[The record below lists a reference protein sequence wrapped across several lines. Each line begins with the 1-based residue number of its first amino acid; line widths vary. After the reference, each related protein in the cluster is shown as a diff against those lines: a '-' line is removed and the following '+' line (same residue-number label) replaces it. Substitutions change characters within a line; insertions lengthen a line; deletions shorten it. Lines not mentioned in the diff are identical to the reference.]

1 MTSISIDIESHSSAN
16 LAKSG
21 VYHYCEAEDFEIL
34 LFGYSIDDSKVRVID
49 LAQGEK
55 IPKKILEA
63 LTDDHI
69 IKWAFNATFERICLS
84 RYLGLP
90 TGTYLDPTSWR
101 CTMIWSA
108 YLGLPL
114 SLMGV
119 GAVLGL
125 EKQKLSEGKDLIR
138 YFCIPCTPTITNGS
152 RRRNK
157 PSDAMDK
164 WRQFIEYNKR
174 DVEVEMAIHQRLVK
188 FPVPESV
195 WEEYHQDQ
203 RINDCGVLLDRDLVR
218 SAIEMDTCSRKELM
232 DKMKAITDLENPNSV
247 QQLKNWLTKNGLEV
261 DSLGK
266 KDVKALLKDAPRPL
280 QEVLELRLQLAKS
293 SVKKYQAMENAAC
306 ADDRARGMFQFYGA
320 NRTGRWSGRLT
331 QLQNLPQNHL
341 EDLEEARAL
350 VKSGDYEAIK
360 LLYENVP
367 DTLSQL
373 IRTAFIPRK
382 GYKFIVSDFAAIE
395 ARVLSWL
402 AGESWRMEVFA
413 QNGDI
418 YCATASRMF
427 HCNVTKHGENG
438 HLRQKGKQAELACIA
453 EGQLVLT
460 DKGLVPIEDIT
471 TKHLLWDGENWVP
484 HEGVIYKG
492 IKEVITYE
500 GLTATE
506 DHLVWVEGESEPVLF
521 MFAATSKAHLLQ
533 SGNGGKAIRLGKNT
547 FSRKT
552 MGQENKSLSRSH
564 AMHWMQQYPMADS
577 NESDKREIKGMPT
590 MLSAKGNTV
599 MARQAANSS
608 KTTMHKS
615 KRWLVPQLWRKRN
628 TICFPKHKGSRIV
641 SNTNIWT
648 SEKRVGIRSYRQQQ
662 RLCTWQSKICNALKK
677 QQQQTGYSPQRFL
690 SAILAIL
697 KNSSHSKA
705 FQWFKQESNHSGCT
719 IGRSRK
725 KKKLADYQRTVRL
738 YDIRNAG
745 KYHRFTVSG
754 KLVHNCGYGGS
765 VGALKAMGALES
777 GMGEDELQPLVMAWR
792 ESNPRIV
799 KLWRDVDTAAIK
811 AVKDKT
817 SATTHG
823 IRFSYESG
831 FLFITLP
838 SGRRLAYVK
847 PRIGT
852 NKFGGPCITYEGVGA
867 TKKWEQLETFGG
879 KLVENLCQSISRDLL
894 SFSMKNLK
902 DHRIC
907 MHIHD
912 EVVIEA
918 PSELKLETIEAS
930 MAVTPSWAQGL
941 LLNAD
946 GFETK
951 FYKKD

>member
-1 MTSISIDIESHSSAN
+1 MKSISIDIESHSSAN

-21 VYHYCEAEDFEIL
+21 VFHYCEAEDFEIL
-34 LFGYSIDDSKVRVID
+34 LFGYSIDGSEVRVID

-55 IPKKILEA
+55 IPNKILEA

-138 YFCIPCTPTITNGS
+138 YFCTPCSPTIINGK
-152 RRRNK
+152 RTRNY
-157 PSDAMDK
+157 PADAIDK
-164 WRQFIEYNKR
+164 WRQFIEYNIR

-188 FPVPESV
+188 FPVPEPV

-203 RINDCGVLLDRDLVR
+203 RINDCGVLLDRELVR

-247 QQLKNWLTKNGLEV
+247 QQLKNWLTQNGLEV

-293 SVKKYQAMENAAC
+293 SVKKYQAMEHAAC
-306 ADDRARGMFQFYGA
+306 SDDRARGMFQFYGA

-341 EDLEEARAL
+341 DDLEEARAL
-350 VKSGDYEAIK
+350 VKSGDYEAVK

-382 GYKFIVSDFAAIE
+382 GYKFIVSDFSAIE

-460 DKGLVPIEDIT
+460 DKGLVPIEDIN

-484 HEGVIYKG
+484 HEGVVYKG

-533 SGNGGKAIRLGKNT
+533 SGNGEKAIQLGTTPYYTHGLNST
-547 FSRKT
+547 HEFY
-552 MGQENKSLSRSH
+552 KSPSTL
-564 AMHWMQQYPMADS
+564 
-577 NESDKREIKGMPT
+577 
-590 MLSAKGNTV
+590 
-599 MARQAANSS
+599 
-608 KTTMHKS
+608 
-615 KRWLVPQLWRKRN
+615 
-628 TICFPKHKGSRIV
+628 
-641 SNTNIWT
+641 
-648 SEKRVGIRSYRQQQ
+648 KRV
-662 RLCTWQSKICNALKK
+662 
-677 QQQQTGYSPQRFL
+677 
-690 SAILAIL
+690 
-697 KNSSHSKA
+697 
-705 FQWFKQESNHSGCT
+705 
-719 IGRSRK
+719 
-725 KKKLADYQRTVRL
+725 

-765 VGALKAMGALES
+765 VGALKAMGALDLGLSE
-777 GMGEDELQPLVMAWR
+777 EELKPLVDAWR
-792 ESNPRIV
+792 IANPNIV
-799 KLWRDVDTAAIK
+799 KLWKDVDVAAIK
-811 AVKDKT
+811 AVKNKT

-852 NKFGGPCITYEGVGA
+852 NKFGGSCITFEGIGA
-867 TKKWEQLETFGG
+867 TKKWERLETFGS
-879 KLVENLCQSISRDLL
+879 KLVENIVQAISRDLL

-918 PSELKLETIEAS
+918 PTNQDLTQIESIMTI
-930 MAVTPSWAQGL
+930 TPPWAKGL

-946 GFETK
+946 GFETN